1 MDIIRMAKDLAN
13 NSDHRYTTAATN
25 SENRYTTAATDSSN
39 NKSNILLTPLLKP
52 SASASPVP
60 GDTAKTP
67 LVRPGHVAVVSRPP
81 LVRPSS
87 RAIEVTAVVKR
98 VDGLTPL
105 VTAGHVIT
113 VPSGEARMS
122 VLKPPAAR

>member
-1 MDIIRMAKDLAN
+1 MAKDLAN
-13 NSDHRYTTAATN
+13 NSDCRYTTAASN
-25 SENRYTTAATDSSN
+25 SSN
-39 NKSNILLTPLLKP
+39 NKANILH
-52 SASASPVP
+52 SATASPVI

-67 LVRPGHVAVVSRPP
+67 LVRPGHVAIVSRPP
-81 LVRPSS
+81 SVRPSS

-98 VDGLTPL
+98 VEGLTPL

-122 VLKPPAAR
+122 VLKPPGAR

>member
-13 NSDHRYTTAATN
+13 NSDHRYTTAASN
-25 SENRYTTAATDSSN
+25 SDHWYTTAATDGSN
-39 NKSNILLTPLLKP
+39 KKSNILLTPLLRP

-60 GDTAKTP
+60 GDTAKMP
-67 LVRPGHVAVVSRPP
+67 LVRSGHVAIVSQPP
-81 LVRPSS
+81 LVRPS
-87 RAIEVTAVVKR
+87 RAAVVKR

-113 VPSGEARMS
+113 ASSGEVRMS

>member
-1 MDIIRMAKDLAN
+1 MDIIITAKDLAN
-13 NSDHRYTTAATN
+13 NSDCRYTT
-25 SENRYTTAATDSSN
+25 TAGSNSSN
-39 NKSNILLTPLLKP
+39 NKSNILHAAT
-52 SASASPVP
+52 ASPVL

-67 LVRPGHVAVVSRPP
+67 LVRPGHVVIVSRPP
-81 LVRPSS
+81 SVSAITARPPSVQQ
-87 RAIEVTAVVKR
+87 VTAAVVKR

-122 VLKPPAAR
+122 VLKPHDAR

>member
-1 MDIIRMAKDLAN
+1 MPLA
-13 NSDHRYTTAATN
+13 
-25 SENRYTTAATDSSN
+25 
-39 NKSNILLTPLLKP
+39 
-52 SASASPVP
+52 
-60 GDTAKTP
+60 
-67 LVRPGHVAVVSRPP
+67 RPDHVAIVSRPP

-87 RAIEVTAVVKR
+87 RAMTARPPLVKQVTAAVVKR

-113 VPSGEARMS
+113 ASGGEVRMS

>member
-1 MDIIRMAKDLAN
+1 MAKDLAN
-13 NSDHRYTTAATN
+13 NSDHRYTTAANN
-25 SENRYTTAATDSSN
+25 SDRRYTTAATDGSK
-39 NKSNILLTPLLKP
+39 NKSNILLTPFLRP
-52 SASASPVP
+52 SASASPVL
-60 GDTAKTP
+60 GDTAKMP
-67 LVRPGHVAVVSRPP
+67 LVGPGHVAIVSRPP
-81 LVRPSS
+81 LVRPS
-87 RAIEVTAVVKR
+87 RTAVVKR